1 MERTVLT
8 FPVTPGSSPE
18 QIHSISD
25 MFLAR
30 PKEYRESRNRLG
42 ITLERVYHQP
52 TPMGDFVSVYAE
64 SRDPAGQTVGMM
76 AMSDLAIDKDFVRLV
91 NEIHG
96 MDLTVPPAGP
106 PPETIGSWV
115 DPDVKT
121 RSRGLA
127 FCAPIMP
134 GADEAGRRFAT
145 EAYETRREE
154 LTASR
159 RALGQSIEI
168 VTLLETPNGSI
179 TGIYIEGADPVDANR
194 RLAES
199 TAPFDVWFKGELAKL
214 YPPEIDFSKPVPPV
228 FEMFDS
234 ETLDKS

>member
-8 FPVTPGSSPE
+8 FPVKPGSSPE

-30 PKEYRESRNRLG
+30 PKEYRESRSRLG

-52 TPMGDFVSVYAE
+52 TPMGDFVNVYAE

-106 PPETIGSWV
+106 PSGDHRVVGRPGRE
-115 DPDVKT
+115 DA
-121 RSRGLA
+121 RSR
-127 FCAPIMP
+127 
-134 GADEAGRRFAT
+134 AGVLR
-145 EAYETRREE
+145 
-154 LTASR
+154 S
-159 RALGQSIEI
+159 
-168 VTLLETPNGSI
+168 GS
-179 TGIYIEGADPVDANR
+179 AR
-194 RLAES
+194 CR
-199 TAPFDVWFKGELAKL
+199 
-214 YPPEIDFSKPVPPV
+214 
-228 FEMFDS
+228 
-234 ETLDKS
+234 